1 MRVCTFAHAHL
12 SLRPGTEISCA
23 GSNNDLCTVCKNSEC
38 CGEAAP
44 ATTGILCNHQ
54 CVVSMR
60 QKMLP
65 VRCNK
70 NSSIKHLLVYQE
82 KKPQSSNLFLNVIS
96 WEYDNSCAYTCRLH
110 SILAVTLE
118 KSTGHGET
126 PELCWICSP
135 NHELNHQLLGRAINC
150 NVTGG
155 QCARCHHQ

>member
-1 MRVCTFAHAHL
+1 MQRRLWRVCTIAKAHL

-23 GSNNDLCTVCKNSEC
+23 GSNNILCTVNKNSEC

-54 CVVSMR
+54 CIVSMR

-82 KKPQSSNLFLNVIS
+82 KNQSSNRFLDVIS
-96 WEYDNSCAYTCRLH
+96 WEYDNSCA
-110 SILAVTLE
+110 
-118 KSTGHGET
+118 
-126 PELCWICSP
+126 
-135 NHELNHQLLGRAINC
+135 
-150 NVTGG
+150 
-155 QCARCHHQ
+155 